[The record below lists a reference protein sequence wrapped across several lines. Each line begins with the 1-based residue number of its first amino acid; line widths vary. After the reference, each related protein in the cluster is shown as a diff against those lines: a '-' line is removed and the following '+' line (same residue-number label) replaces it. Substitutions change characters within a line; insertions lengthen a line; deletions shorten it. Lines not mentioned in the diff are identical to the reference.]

1 MSDLV
6 KLEKWLSGLDF
17 EFWGTVQ
24 HKVSPAEFVP
34 RMKSEGAVM
43 LDLRADPELEY
54 ITFPFALHIPVHE
67 LVERWQ
73 EVPSDRLV
81 GLFCS
86 SGYRAGVALTY
97 LQAQGLTNVRIL
109 EGGYGALV
117 AEFGPPKI
125 LKLSK

>member
-1 MSDLV
+1 MD
-6 KLEKWLSGLDF
+6 EKRFEEWLSSLDF

-54 ITFPFALHIPVHE
+54 ITFPFALHIPIHE
-67 LVERWQ
+67 LAERWQ

-86 SGYRAGVALTY
+86 SGSRAGVALAY

-117 AEFGPPKI
+117 GEFAPPKV
-125 LKLSK
+125 LKLNKS

>member
-1 MSDLV
+1 MDT
-6 KLEKWLSGLDF
+6 KRFEEWLSSLDF

-24 HKVSPAEFVP
+24 HKVSAAEFVP

-43 LDLRADPELEY
+43 LDLRSDAELEF

-67 LVERWQ
+67 LPARWN

-81 GLFCS
+81 GTFCS
-86 SGYRAGVALTY
+86 SSSRAGVAFAY

-109 EGGYGALV
+109 EGGYGVLV
-117 AEFGPPKI
+117 AELKPPKI
-125 LKLSK
+125 LKMKK